1 MEKIAIIPARSGSK
15 GVPGKNIY
23 PVGGHPLI
31 AYTIAA
37 AVLSRG
43 IERVIVSTDSEEI
56 AGIARDYGAEVPFLR
71 PLEFAQ
77 DNSPDREYLLH
88 AMQWFQDN
96 EGHVPEYWVHLRP
109 TTPLREVEIVDQAI
123 LEIMKH
129 PEATSLRS
137 GHPVPESPFKWFRKD
152 ANGYFKGI
160 RPDDHRPEYYNLP
173 RQAFPPIYVPDG
185 YVDILKASFILNSES
200 LHGDKIFGFVSPSC
214 VEVDSKEELEILEFQ
229 LSKKGSHILDYLNR
243 SFP

>member
-15 GVPGKNIY
+15 GVSGKNIY

-31 AYTIAA
+31 AYTIAV
-37 AVLSRG
+37 AVLSSR

-56 AGIARDYGAEVPFLR
+56 AEIARDYGAEVPFLR

-77 DNSPDREYLLH
+77 DHSSDRGYLLH
-88 AMQWFQDN
+88 AMQWLQDS

-109 TTPLREVEIVDQAI
+109 TTPLRKVEIVDQAI

-137 GHPVPESPFKWFRKD
+137 GHPVPQSPFKWFQKD
-152 ANGYFKGI
+152 SNG
-160 RPDDHRPEYYNLP
+160 
-173 RQAFPPIYVPDG
+173 
-185 YVDILKASFILNSES
+185 
-200 LHGDKIFGFVSPSC
+200 
-214 VEVDSKEELEILEFQ
+214 
-229 LSKKGSHILDYLNR
+229 
-243 SFP
+243 